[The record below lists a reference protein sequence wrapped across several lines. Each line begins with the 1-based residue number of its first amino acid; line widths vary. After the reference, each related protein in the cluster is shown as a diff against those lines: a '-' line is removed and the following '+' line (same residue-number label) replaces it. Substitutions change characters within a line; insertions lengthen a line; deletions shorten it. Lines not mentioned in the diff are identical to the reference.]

1 MMFDRA
7 YRKRLESDLARREY
21 DGVTTPAVL
30 AAIRVTLPP
39 LAPGINVPVVVAMV
53 GGLLIAAA
61 FLAFVAAHWTEFA
74 RLLRSSIL
82 VVGII
87 GANGLGAWLA
97 RAGRPVLA
105 DLCAS
110 VGSIIFGA
118 GIALVGQMYH
128 LGGDFAGGMLLWA
141 MGALAAAALTGSRG
155 ALAVALVA
163 ASVWSS
169 MRVYENFDVQHFSFV
184 AIWLIAAGLA
194 LAWNS
199 RVAAHLVALAAL
211 PWWIMTAFQL
221 GLVLADGAA
230 LLFGAGLA
238 LAVTPWQ
245 RVSSA
250 GAVLSI
256 YGAFLLAGAAI
267 LQVAAAGDLFHAPA
281 GAAGQPL
288 WAISCGLAG
297 VIFAVAGAVTT
308 RRASA
313 ASAAIAIGLV
323 LLAAAVWTPPEAGEP
338 WRAYAFELCA
348 MLCLLVSGML
358 DGSRSRIVAGWLGI
372 AGVIAA
378 ITWTVKG
385 SLLHRSIFLAVAGA
399 AAIALSLVFNRLLPR
414 TDECSRPPSQ
424 PSLNF
429 WHASR
434 KSCRLALPRLFR
446 LRCWA

>member
-7 YRKRLESDLARREY
+7 YRKRLESDLARWED
-21 DGVTTPAVL
+21 DGVITPAVL
-30 AAIRVTLPP
+30 AGIRVALPP
-39 LAPGINVPVVVAMV
+39 LAPGINVPVVVATV

-155 ALAVALVA
+155 ALAVGLVA
-163 ASVWSS
+163 ASVWSN
-169 MRVYENFDVQHFSFV
+169 MRVYDVLDVPHFLFV
-184 AIWLIAAGLA
+184 AIWLIGAGLA

-211 PWWIMTAFQL
+211 PWWIATAFQL
-221 GLVLADGAA
+221 GLILADGTAILADGAA

-256 YGAFLLAGAAI
+256 YGAFLLAGVAI
-267 LQVAAAGDLFHAPA
+267 LQVAMADDLFRTPA
-281 GAAGQPL
+281 GAVGQPL

-297 VIFAVAGAVTT
+297 AIFAVAGAVTR

-313 ASAAIAIGLV
+313 AFAAIAIGLV
-323 LLAAAVWTPPEAGEP
+323 LLAAAVWTPPETGEP

-358 DGSRSRIVAGWLGI
+358 DSSRSRIVAGWLGI

-378 ITWTVKG
+378 ITWAVKG

-399 AAIALSLVFNRLLPR
+399 AAIALSLVSNRLLPR
-414 TDECSRPPSQ
+414 TDE
-424 PSLNF
+424 
-429 WHASR
+429 
-434 KSCRLALPRLFR
+434 
-446 LRCWA
+446 